1 MNDYKDIFK
10 VYRTTENI
18 PFLML
23 NRRIVFPDDKT
34 LDIYGRKYIASDTPW
49 TVLSYQLYGTIQYWW
64 VLCALN
70 EYNMYY
76 CKEGSYL
83 TYVKAEYIPL
93 ILNSIK

>member
-34 LDIYGRKYIASDTPW
+34 LDIYGRKYIASDTP
-49 TVLSYQLYGTIQYWW
+49 
-64 VLCALN
+64 
-70 EYNMYY
+70 
-76 CKEGSYL
+76 
-83 TYVKAEYIPL
+83 
-93 ILNSIK
+93 